1 MPRYYF
7 HLRYLDDDL
16 VLDDE
21 GQEFPDFA
29 AARDEAVASICDFV
43 ADAIRRRAPLDVV
56 AIEVADAAGMVVDHV
71 HAQGIIDSALAPA
84 RRTISR

>member
-21 GQEFPDFA
+21 GQEFSDFA

-43 ADAIRRRAPLDVV
+43 ADAIRRRAQLDVI
-56 AIEVADAAGMVVDHV
+56 AIEVTDAADIIVDHV
-71 HAQGIIDSALAPA
+71 HAQGVIDYVMAPA
-84 RRTISR
+84 RRTISQ